1 MEIPSAVDA
10 EPAIAFCTREPDS
23 PGLEIRINFGV
34 FAGRDATPAEI
45 DELGQA
51 LLPVVGEVTVVAE
64 QRREL
69 TGEVEVALHQVKV
82 EIASEQLPE
91 GERDVEEL
99 CGRLIERAERWARA
113 CIDERHAEISEL

>member
-51 LLPVVGEVTVVAE
+51 LLPVVGEVT
-64 QRREL
+64 
-69 TGEVEVALHQVKV
+69 GEVEVALHQVKV

-91 GERDVEEL
+91 GERDVGEL

-113 CIDERHAEISEL
+113 CIDERHAEVSEL

>member
-1 MEIPSAVDA
+1 MRP
-10 EPAIAFCTREPDS
+10 EPAIAFCTREADS
-23 PGLEIRINFGV
+23 PGLEVRINFGV

-45 DELGQA
+45 DDLGKA

-69 TGEVEVALHQVKV
+69 TEEVEVALHQVKV

-91 GERDVEEL
+91 SELELGEL
-99 CGRLIERAERWARA
+99 CGRLVERAERWARA
-113 CIDERHAEISEL
+113 CFDERHAEVAEL